1 MSEKIDIAVDGGVLI
16 ITINRPDKKNALDG
30 AMYDAMSGALARA
43 TAADEVRAVLIG
55 GTAGVFTAGNDL
67 ADFLAFAAT
76 METMPAGRFIHSLA
90 RFEKPIVAAVDG
102 PAVGIGTTLC
112 FHCDLV
118 YAAPGARFQMPFV
131 SLGLVPEAGSSLL
144 AVQRFGLARAAE
156 YLMLGE
162 AFDAAT
168 AARIGLVNAVVEADD
183 LRDHAL
189 GRAKALAAKPRA
201 ALLATRKLLR
211 GDPEPLHAQMAK
223 EDAIFAE
230 ALASPDAKAAFSAF
244 LQRSKK

>member
-1 MSEKIDIAVDGGVLI
+1 MAEKIDIAVDGGVLI

-30 AMYDAMSGALARA
+30 AMYDAMTGALARA
-43 TAADEVRAVLIG
+43 AAADEIGAVLIG

-67 ADFLAFAAT
+67 ADFLASAAT
-76 METMPAGRFIHSLA
+76 TETMPAGRFIHSLA

-156 YLMLGE
+156 YLMLGD

-168 AARIGLVNAVVEADD
+168 AARIGLANAVVEAAD
-183 LRDHAL
+183 LHAHAL
-189 GRAKALAAKPRA
+189 AKAKALAAKPRA
-201 ALLATRKLLR
+201 ALLATRRLLR
-211 GDPEPLHAQMAK
+211 GDPEPLHAQMAR
-223 EDAIFAE
+223 EDALFAE
-230 ALASPDAKAAFSAF
+230 ALASPDAKAAFNAF
-244 LQRSKK
+244 LQKSKR

>member
-223 EDAIFAE
+223 EDALFAE

>member
-1 MSEKIDIAVDGGVLI
+1 MSEKIDIAVDGAVLVV
-16 ITINRPDKKNALDG
+16 TINRPDKKNALDG
-30 AMYDAMSGALARA
+30 AMYDAMTGALARA
-43 TAADEVRAVLIG
+43 SAADEIRAVLIG

-76 METMPAGRFIHSLA
+76 METMPAGRFIHALA
-90 RFEKPIVAAVDG
+90 RFGKPVVAAVDG

-118 YAAPGARFQMPFV
+118 YAAPTARFQMPFV

-144 AVQRFGLARAAE
+144 AVQRFGLARATE
-156 YLMLGE
+156 YLMLGD

-168 AARIGLVNAVVEADD
+168 AARIGLVNAVVEAAD
-183 LRDHAL
+183 LHAHAL
-189 GRAKALAAKPRA
+189 ARAKALAAKPQA
-201 ALLATRKLLR
+201 ALLATRRLLR
-211 GDPEPLHAQMAK
+211 GDPAPLHAQMAK
-223 EDAIFAE
+223 EDALFAE

-244 LQRSKK
+244 LQKSKK

>member
-1 MSEKIDIAVDGGVLI
+1 MAEKIDIAVDGGVLI

-30 AMYDAMSGALARA
+30 AMYDAMTGALARA
-43 TAADEVRAVLIG
+43 TAADEIRAVLIG

-156 YLMLGE
+156 YLMLGD

-168 AARIGLVNAVVEADD
+168 AARIGLVNAVVEAAD
-183 LRDHAL
+183 LHDHAL
-189 GRAKALAAKPRA
+189 AKAKALAAKPRA
-201 ALLATRKLLR
+201 ALLATRRLLR

-223 EDAIFAE
+223 EDALFAE
-230 ALASPDAKAAFSAF
+230 ALASPDAKAAFNAF
-244 LQRSKK
+244 LQKSKK

>member
-1 MSEKIDIAVDGGVLI
+1 MAEKIDIAVDGGVLI

-30 AMYDAMSGALARA
+30 AMYDAMTGALARA
-43 TAADEVRAVLIG
+43 AAADEIGAVLIG

-76 METMPAGRFIHSLA
+76 TETMPAGRFIHSLA

-156 YLMLGE
+156 YLMLGD

-168 AARIGLVNAVVEADD
+168 AARIGLANAVVEAAD
-183 LRDHAL
+183 LHAHAL
-189 GRAKALAAKPRA
+189 AKAKALAAKPRA
-201 ALLATRKLLR
+201 ALLATRRLLR
-211 GDPEPLHAQMAK
+211 GDPEPLHAQMAR
-223 EDAIFAE
+223 EDALFAE
-230 ALASPDAKAAFSAF
+230 ALASPDAKAAFNAF
-244 LQRSKK
+244 LQKSKR